1 MSELFDISK
10 YRLVRLS
17 PQYEFKPFDCGDSDL
32 NEFLLNDALDHMDQ
46 LLAVTYILEDDSE
59 IIAFFSLLNDRIS
72 YEQFSKSSWLKKI
85 QKIFVH
91 GTAKRN
97 YKSHPAMKIGRFG
110 VSENYQSKGVGEAL
124 LDYIKTLFIDNN
136 RTGCRFITLDAY
148 NNMRSI
154 SFYLRN
160 GFVLFTE
167 DDKNADTRQMYFD
180 LYPHKLNTK

>member
-1 MSELFDISK
+1 MREFDITN

-17 PQYEFKPFDCGDSDL
+17 PQYEFKSFDCGDFDL
-32 NEFLLNDALDHMDQ
+32 NEFLSNDSLNHLDQ
-46 LLAVTYILEDDSE
+46 LLAVTYILEDDNE

-72 YEQFSKSSWLKKI
+72 SEQLSKTGWKERI
-85 QKIFVH
+85 QRRFKF

-110 VSENYQSKGVGEAL
+110 VSLSYQSKGVGEAL

-148 NNMRSI
+148 NNARSI

-160 GFVLFTE
+160 GFVFFT
-167 DDKNADTRQMYFD
+167 DSDKNADTRQMYFD
-180 LYPHKLNTK
+180 LYPHKLKEN